1 MKNKFILFTL
11 TFIFSVAFIIF
22 SLFTYFRAD
31 TTLKNPLGLSENFV
45 ELQISPPFDPQL
57 ALDVEIA
64 HKVKEEMYKI
74 VKNKNIVMVY
84 WDIEDVG
91 LGLYDP
97 INFYKSNLLKE
108 GDMFSAVSVKDIII
122 KEDSYSYD
130 YNVKRLGRNY
140 IEDMIEGKKLNI
152 LGVYDSRHPLYDKTH
167 EYIYNYFSKANN
179 IFGFYYFDSNSKEE
193 VNQIVSD
200 IQKML
205 QKYGYLY
212 DITDK
217 GFYRGNLKNIISSML
232 LSKIYLPVFIA
243 FIFVCVN
250 LYFFYYI
257 LLRNQKKVMIIHS
270 IFGATNVKLLV
281 RYTRE
286 ILKYLFLSSVLV
298 AIFYKLFF
306 ASTVYDVSIKT
317 LSIVVLA
324 NVLLG
329 YAIWFLAFLTVDYRL
344 NRKDG
349 VYDYAI

>member
-11 TFIFSVAFIIF
+11 TFIFSVALLIF
-22 SLFTYFRAD
+22 SLFTYFRTD
-31 TTLKNPLGLSENFV
+31 TILKNPLGLSENFV

-57 ALDVEIA
+57 ALDVETA
-64 HKVKEEMYKI
+64 HKVREEMYKI

-108 GDMFSAVSVKDIII
+108 GDMFSAVSDKDIII

-130 YNVKRLGRNY
+130 YNVIRLGRNY
-140 IEDMIEGKKLNI
+140 IEDNAEGKRLNI
-152 LGVYDSRHPLYDKTH
+152 VGVYDSRHPLYDKTH
-167 EYIYNYFSKANN
+167 EYVYNYFSKANN

-193 VNQIVSD
+193 VEQVVND

-212 DITDK
+212 EVSDK
-217 GFYRGNLKNIISSML
+217 AFYRDSLTNFISSIL

-243 FIFVCVN
+243 FFFICVN

-257 LLRNQKKVMIIHS
+257 FLHNQKKVMIIHS
-270 IFGATNVKLLV
+270 IFGATNVKLLL
-281 RYTRE
+281 RYTRD
-286 ILKYLFLSSVLV
+286 ILKYLFSSSLLV
-298 AIFYKLFF
+298 TIFYKLFF
-306 ASTVYDVSIKT
+306 ASSIYDVSIKT
-317 LSIVVLA
+317 LSIVALA

-329 YAIWFLAFLTVDYRL
+329 YSIWLLAFLTVDYRL
-344 NRKDG
+344 NRKDER
-349 VYDYAI
+349 V